1 MQTARGRQE
10 NWDGR
15 TGSPCGHSQ
24 IMSAMERLTGSPEH
38 RSSPLAERL
47 SARELEVLRLLAEGH
62 TIKSIAAQLGRT
74 EASINER
81 LRDARR
87 KTGVGSSREL
97 ARQLGAQ
104 KIWNRNPDLAN
115 TSPQAEGSVEPASRG
130 LTGPK
135 GTIAML
141 IAMPLIAAGS
151 LLMAADAPYN
161 AARPGAAPAAAT
173 AARTSPLIGRWA
185 LDTTRV
191 PAEERPQSVTI
202 SFSVAAD
209 QRWTTHVAI
218 VNPDGAALHAGIDCG
233 ARCRARGDHRQ
244 HGLHRQRLA
253 APACD
258 GHAGHDTGQ
267 GWCAGLDAGLH
278 RLARSKVDDRDDH
291 LGLAAACPK
300 LETNTFRRI
309 S

>member
-1 MQTARGRQE
+1 
-10 NWDGR
+10 
-15 TGSPCGHSQ
+15 
-24 IMSAMERLTGSPEH
+24 MSAMERLTGSPAH

-104 KIWNRNPDLAN
+104 KIWDRNPDLAN
-115 TSPQAEGSVEPASRG
+115 TPPQAEGSVEPASRG

-141 IAMPLIAAGS
+141 IAMLIAMPLIAAGS

-161 AARPGAAPAAAT
+161 AARQNAAPAAA
-173 AARTSPLIGRWA
+173 AHASPLVGRWA
-185 LDTTRV
+185 LDTARV

-218 VNPDGAALHAGIDCG
+218 VNPDGAALHAESTAALD
-233 ARCRARGDHRQ
+233 
-244 HGLHRQRLA
+244 A
-253 APACD
+253 APVAITGNMGFIDSASLRQPAPGTLVMTLGKD
-258 GHAGHDTGQ
+258 GAPVSTRVYTVSRDRKSMTETIIWAG
-267 GWCAGLDAGLH
+267 
-278 RLARSKVDDRDDH
+278 SSM
-291 LGLAAACPK
+291 PK